1 MDKNESFW
9 ESYIK
14 VILNQKKEVKF
25 QVILKIGM
33 EVIIKIQ
40 RFKK

>member
-14 VILNQKKEVKF
+14 VTLNQKKEVKF

-40 RFKK
+40 KFKK